1 LKTGRERIKDCTE
14 NFVTENVSLELMI
27 YTPQNSTPLVNPLVL
42 GAFAK
47 FRKATI
53 SFVMSVR
60 LSVRMEQFGS
70 HWADFHE
77 I

>member
-1 LKTGRERIKDCTE
+1 
-14 NFVTENVSLELMI
+14 MI
-27 YTPQNSTPLVNPLVL
+27 SFWHVLANTIDHFL

-60 LSVRMEQFGS
+60 LSALENSAPTGGTFMKFDIRVFFGNHS
-70 HWADFHE
+70 RKFRFHYNLTK
-77 I
+77 